1 MSDKART
8 PERSTSRAAG
18 FDIFATERVVIGI
31 GERKKISTKLQ
42 IDIPQGYMGQIASR
56 SGLSFNHGIIVI
68 ASIIDADYI
77 GEIFVCLANIGN
89 EAYEIK
95 ENDRVA
101 QIIFFKTYA
110 KKLKKMVVFEKT
122 TDRGVGGFGSTG
134 V

>member
-1 MSDKART
+1 MSDKAKT
-8 PERSTSRAAG
+8 PERSTTRAAG
-18 FDIFATERVVIGI
+18 FDLFSTERVVIGI

-42 IDIPQGYMGQIASR
+42 IDMPQGYMGQIASR

-101 QIIFFKTYA
+101 QIIFFQNIC
-110 KKLKKMVVFEKT
+110 KKIEKN
-122 TDRGVGGFGSTG
+122 GGL
-134 V
+134 